1 MTLLGL
7 RQNLFNC
14 PASSTTGPEAWRTP
28 ADMDCIGGCL
38 GTDGVMGTRDDT
50 IQPGECEH
58 SVDQGAI
65 CYTATD
71 PIDAIMVQRCGSGGD
86 QCHMSGRCDQGI
98 VFGAN
103 CFNFPRPAVAFLTRF
118 CRVLTQFGL
127 IVANPA
133 TGCIDY
139 YTTNW

>member
-1 MTLLGL
+1 MDELGALLQRPDVRDSQGL
-7 RQNLFNC
+7 LMGRRRM
-14 PASSTTGPEAWRTP
+14 E
-28 ADMDCIGGCL
+28 
-38 GTDGVMGTRDDT
+38 GVAGNTEGLLQR
-50 IQPGECEH
+50 PG
-58 SVDQGAI
+58 
-65 CYTATD
+65 
-71 PIDAIMVQRCGSGGD
+71 RSGGD

-127 IVANPA
+127 MVANPA